1 MRRPLVVLVAA
12 VIMVGP
18 ALAQAVD
25 SADRD
30 YLVQDAQGA
39 AYELNLAKLAVD
51 KASRADVKAYA
62 GKLVADHE
70 TYNAAL
76 QALGKEKGL
85 SLPNDMTS
93 GDTVKLTALKAL
105 SGSLFDKA
113 FIEQAT
119 SINAEDVKEADKERK
134 STKDEVIRSFIG
146 KFASMDTEHEALAKK
161 LNNAE

>member
-1 MRRPLVVLVAA
+1 MRRSLPFLIAA
-12 VIMVGP
+12 VIGIAP
-18 ALAQAVD
+18 ALAQKID

-39 AYELNLAKLAVD
+39 AYELNLAKLATA

-76 QALGKEKGL
+76 QKLGTQEGL
-85 SLPNDMTS
+85 SLPNDMTTTDS
-93 GDTVKLTALKAL
+93 AKLDVLKAL

-113 FIEQAT
+113 FIEQAM
-119 SINAEDVKEADKERK
+119 SINAEDVKEADKERNT
-134 STKDEVIRSFIG
+134 TKDAAIKTFIG
-146 KFASMDTEHEALAKK
+146 TFASMDREHEALAKK
-161 LNNAE
+161 LNDAK